1 MMRLVVA
8 LGVGL
13 LAVLAIVFA
22 WPDEHREREDVAV
35 PGRVGSPELAEDRG
49 VAPDSPTRPPGERT
63 ATSIEPGI
71 PLTRL
76 APANAITGLYVEGL
90 VLDGT
95 ARPIAGAAVA
105 LFLAASDGWLTDG
118 RSSATRA
125 AETSTGLDGRFA
137 LHTTLLGDHV
147 LVVEHP
153 QYPSQRLLVAARDDD
168 HAVVELGEIV
178 MRASLGLAVET
189 VAAESGATL
198 PGARIAISPVLFDP
212 LLGAATAPRRLAITG
227 ADGRGIVYGLG
238 EGDWRIR
245 VEADGRASTELEYR
259 HAASASRAGEL
270 RIALAPGCALGGRV
284 LDPRGEALPGALVTI
299 SAEVDDGVATSVVS
313 GRDGAFRALGLPLG
327 PLRVRAEALAFE
339 AIERRGVSAAGENP
353 LVLRFAPGAA
363 LAGLVLEASSGRP
376 LAGVQVRARPER
388 GAPLVRAGRIAHPTA
403 ESGADGSFEI
413 AGLPPGRFRLTFTSD
428 RHLTLVSE
436 ALEASPDPD
445 RSRSFAMVAAPLVEL
460 TVLDAS
466 GQPLPRAEIEMLPPD
481 HDGTAL
487 AELLDR
493 ASGAGRRAHAT
504 SGGDGRARVAL
515 RERSGRIL
523 VRAPLH
529 APSLGEPIV
538 IDPSASPL
546 QLGSVRLARGATLVG
561 LCLDQDGRPV
571 PGALVEADPVGGE
584 LPRWFARV
592 HADAAG
598 RFRLGPLAAGDWELA
613 FALAGPTHA
622 REAARRFASTRT
634 RVTLTDGQRLELE
647 LTAR

>member
-1 MMRLVVA
+1 MMRLIVA

-13 LAVLAIVFA
+13 LAVVALVFA
-22 WPDEHREREDVAV
+22 WPDELRELVAD
-35 PGRVGSPELAEDRG
+35 PGRVAAPGDRPGPAEDRG
-49 VAPDSPTRPPGERT
+49 AASDAAARPPGERT
-63 ATSIEPGI
+63 ATSIDSGL

-76 APANAITGLYVEGL
+76 APANEITGLYVEGL

-95 ARPIAGAAVA
+95 ARPIAGASVA
-105 LFLAASDGWLTDG
+105 LFLTASDGWLTDG
-118 RSSATRA
+118 RGSATRA
-125 AETSTGLDGRFA
+125 AGTATGLDGRFA
-137 LHTTLLGDHV
+137 LHTELRSDHV

-153 QYPSQRLLVAARDDD
+153 QYPPQRLLVAARDR
-168 HAVVELGEIV
+168 AVVELGEIV
-178 MRASLGLAVET
+178 MRASLGLAIET

-245 VEADGRASTELEYR
+245 VEADGRASTELEHR
-259 HAASASRAGEL
+259 HSASADRAGEL
-270 RIALAPGCALGGRV
+270 RIALAAGGALGGRV

-299 SAEVDDGVATSVVS
+299 SGDVDDAVATSVVS

-339 AIERRGVSAAGENP
+339 AIERRGVSAAGESP
-353 LVLRFAPGAA
+353 LVLRFATGAA
-363 LAGLVLEASSGRP
+363 LAGLVREASSGRP
-376 LAGVQVRARPER
+376 LAGVQIRARPER

-403 ESGADGSFEI
+403 VSGADGSFGIE
-413 AGLPPGRFRLTFTSD
+413 GLPPGRFRLTFTSD

-436 ALEASPDPD
+436 ALEASPEPD

-466 GQPLPRAEIEMLPPD
+466 GQPLPRAEIEMLPQD

-493 ASGAGRRAHAT
+493 ASGAAHRAHAT
-504 SGGDGRARVAL
+504 SGGDGRARVAV
-515 RERSGRIL
+515 RERSGRVL

-529 APSLGEPIV
+529 APSLGEPFS

-546 QLGSVRLARGATLVG
+546 QLGSVRLTRGATLVG
-561 LCLDQDGRPV
+561 VCLDQDGQPV
-571 PGALVEADPVGGE
+571 RGALVEADPVGGE

-598 RFRLGPLAAGDWELA
+598 RFQLGPLAAGDWELA
-613 FALAGPTHA
+613 FSAAGPTHA

-634 RVTLTDGQRLELE
+634 RVTLTDGQRLESE
-647 LTAR
+647 LRAR

>member
-1 MMRLVVA
+1 MMRPLVA
-8 LGVGL
+8 LCLGL
-13 LAVLAIVFA
+13 LAIVALVFV
-22 WPDEHREREDVAV
+22 WPDADREPVAV
-35 PGRVGSPELAEDRG
+35 RGPLAAPGHTEERG
-49 VAPDSPTRPPGERT
+49 APQDAAARLPGART
-63 ATSIEPGI
+63 ATPLDQGI

-76 APANAITGLYVEGL
+76 APANEITGLYVEGR

-95 ARPIAGAAVA
+95 ARPIVGAAVA
-105 LFLAASDGWLTDG
+105 LFVAASDGWLTDG
-118 RSSATRA
+118 QGSTTRA

-137 LHTTLLGDHV
+137 LHTELLGDHV

-153 QYPSQRLLVAARDDD
+153 QYPPQRLLVAAHDRT
-168 HAVVELGEIV
+168 VVELGEIV
-178 MRASLGLAVET
+178 MRASLGLAIET

-245 VEADGRASTELEYR
+245 VEADGRASTELEHR
-259 HAASASRAGEL
+259 HTASADRAGEL

-299 SAEVDDGVATSVVS
+299 RGDGEDGVATSVVS

-327 PLRVRAEALAFE
+327 PLRVRAESIAFE
-339 AIERRGVSAAGENP
+339 AIERRGVTAAGENP

-363 LAGLVLEASSGRP
+363 LAGLVLDASSGRP
-376 LAGVQVRARPER
+376 LAGVQIRARPER
-388 GAPLVRAGRIAHPTA
+388 GAPLVRAGRIAHPSA
-403 ESGADGSFEI
+403 ESGADGSFGI

-445 RSRSFAMVAAPLVEL
+445 RSRSFAMLAAPLVEL

-493 ASGAGRRAHAT
+493 ASGALHRAHAS

-515 RERSGRIL
+515 RERSGRVL
-523 VRAPLH
+523 VRADGH
-529 APSLGEPIV
+529 APSLGEPFV
-538 IDPSASPL
+538 IDPAASPL

-561 LCLDQDGRPV
+561 VCLDQDGRPV

-592 HADAAG
+592 HADTAG

-613 FALAGPTHA
+613 FTAAGSAHA
-622 REAARRFASTRT
+622 REAARRFASTRE
-634 RVTLTDGQRLELE
+634 RLILTEGQRLELE
-647 LTAR
+647 LRAR